1 MMPADCEVRTP
12 EQYRLSAKN
21 RADPAGNSSKAC
33 CIVILFRTSLHH
45 SFQEPSIEYYRIIVK
60 EKTSISRFF
69 CVLGGEVLD
78 RQPLTAIP
86 PTQKGLSLLFNH
98 IGNVKQNRPPGR
110 NPRRQVVFG
119 GGEGAAIFIKDGKK
133 MAVSPLSPQP
143 SMIVTG
149 LRPAYYQDTARDF
162 HGLKGSFHHLHQ
174 SINGQYNIFKPSD
187 DQFES
192 F

>member
-1 MMPADCEVRTP
+1 MLADCGMDAYG
-12 EQYRLSAKN
+12 QYWLSAKS

-33 CIVILFRTSLHH
+33 CLMILFRNPLHH
-45 SFQEPSIEYYRIIVK
+45 SFQEPIIEYCSFIVK
-60 EKTSISRFF
+60 EKTSTSHPFF
-69 CVLGGEVLD
+69 GGEGKVLSK
-78 RQPLTAIP
+78 QPLTAIL
-86 PTQKGLSLLFNH
+86 PTQKGLFLLFNH
-98 IGNVKQNRPPGR
+98 IGNVNQNRPPGR
-110 NPRRQVVFG
+110 NPRRQEVFG
-119 GGEGAAIFIKDGKK
+119 GGESAAIFIKDGKK